1 MKPIFEKK
9 ELFDLKALKIRHF
22 NGFPPMFHP
31 HCELIY
37 VVKGS
42 IPTVIDGTEHLLR
55 EGEIS
60 FLFPYLSHSYAAA
73 ENAEVIVL
81 LFNPTATVFS
91 HLLLTR
97 KPQICYTDGRPFLP
111 LLQRILL
118 LSEQGKDKTAISYL
132 NALIGE
138 ITDLLPL
145 TDSDQQADDITVRI
159 LEYCSEHFTE
169 DVTLNRIAESL
180 YVSTSYVSK
189 IFTHKLKYNFRDY
202 LNALRIDKAKSLL
215 EQTELKIADVMYE
228 CGFNNQ
234 SSFNRVFRS
243 FCGLSPREYKKVI
256 CRK

>member
-9 ELFDLKALKIRHF
+9 DLFDLKALKIQRF

-37 VVKGS
+37 VVKGR
-42 IPTVIDGTEHLLR
+42 IPTVIDGTEHLLQA
-55 EGEIS
+55 GEIS
-60 FLFPYLSHSYAAA
+60 ILFPYLTHSYAASEDA
-73 ENAEVIVL
+73 EAIVL
-81 LFNPTATVFS
+81 LFNPTATIFS
-91 HLLLTR
+91 RLLLTK
-97 KPQICYTDGRPFLP
+97 KPQSYHTDGRPFLP
-111 LLQRILL
+111 ILQRILSL
-118 LSEQGKDKTAISYL
+118 TEQGRDKTAISYL

-169 DVTLNRIAESL
+169 DVTLNRIAEDL

-189 IFTHKLKYNFRDY
+189 IFANKLKYNFRDY
-202 LNALRIDKAKSLL
+202 INALRIDKAKGLL
-215 EQTELKIADVMYE
+215 EQTDLKISDVMYE

-234 SSFNRVFRS
+234 SSFNRIFRT
-243 FCGLSPREYKKVI
+243 FCSLSPREYKNI
-256 CRK
+256 CSK